1 VVAVTVVVPVQ
12 ALRKKGLAAADKK
25 AGRVAAEG
33 LLAQYIH
40 AGSRSPPKPLSLPPP
55 THPPPPKTKNF
66 IFLPFNNVK
75 LPLQALSRPFHVC
88 NPLSQNLHDGSVSAM
103 ILLTYVVAAAHA
115 TSRDM
120 LLELLSEMG
129 C

>member
-1 VVAVTVVVPVQ
+1 MVVLYRPCARRGWLLQTRRQ
-12 ALRKKGLAAADKK
+12 AGWLQRASLPNTSTQAPGQPPNLLPPSHPNLHSSALQQCLAALT
-25 AGRVAAEG
+25 G
-33 LLAQYIH
+33 L
-40 AGSRSPPKPLSLPPP
+40 
-55 THPPPPKTKNF
+55 
-66 IFLPFNNVK
+66 V
-75 LPLQALSRPFHVC
+75 RPFLVP

>member
-1 VVAVTVVVPVQ
+1 MVAVTVVVPVQ

-55 THPPPPKTKNF
+55 PTPPQRPKTSF
-66 IFLPFNNVK
+66 FCPSTMSSC
-75 LPLQALSRPFHVC
+75 PYRRCHGLSMFVTH
-88 NPLSQNLHDGSVSAM
+88 
-103 ILLTYVVAAAHA
+103 
-115 TSRDM
+115 
-120 LLELLSEMG
+120 
-129 C
+129 